1 MILNGVIL
9 PSPPSF
15 NKKIYS
21 HNTINNDDDNNTNKH
36 RDNDKIIKSNSIDNL
51 EIKLYKKR
59 IYDENKGFVYLEE
72 NEDTLED
79 KRSVITND

>member
-21 HNTINNDDDNNTNKH
+21 HNTINNDDNN

-79 KRSVITND
+79 ESGDYND

>member
-1 MILNGVIL
+1 MELYSL
-9 PSPPSF
+9 PLLPLI
-15 NKKIYS
+15 KKIYS

-36 RDNDKIIKSNSIDNL
+36 RDNDKLIKSNSIDNL

-72 NEDTLED
+72 LID
-79 KRSVITND
+79 KR

>member
-9 PSPPSF
+9 SSPPSF
-15 NKKIYS
+15 NKKLYL

-72 NEDTLED
+72 NEDTLEG
-79 KRSVITND
+79 KRSVITNV

>member
-21 HNTINNDDDNNTNKH
+21 HNTIKNDDDNNTNKH

-72 NEDTLED
+72 LID
-79 KRSVITND
+79 KR

>member
-9 PSPPSF
+9 SSPLSF
-15 NKKIYS
+15 NKKLYL

-36 RDNDKIIKSNSIDNL
+36 RDNDKLIKSNSIDNL

>member
-9 PSPPSF
+9 PSLLSF

-36 RDNDKIIKSNSIDNL
+36 RDNDKLIKSNSIDNL

-79 KRSVITND
+79 KRSVITNG

>member
-21 HNTINNDDDNNTNKH
+21 HNTIKNDDNNTNKH
-36 RDNDKIIKSNSIDNL
+36 RDNDKVIKSNSIDNL

>member
-15 NKKIYS
+15 NEKIYS
-21 HNTINNDDDNNTNKH
+21 HNTINNDDGNNTNKH
-36 RDNDKIIKSNSIDNL
+36 RDNDKVIKSNSIDNL

-72 NEDTLED
+72 LID
-79 KRSVITND
+79 KRW